1 MQDSV
6 TEFTSPGDS
15 QSTYSAA
22 TLLSSADM
30 LLLFLVGFAGI
41 VDGLRIILT
50 KTDTVGSTSAGGWLV
65 LLGALLGIGTF
76 KLAMQG
82 GIQSE
87 QEMAKAEIQR
97 QLWLPVTVLAMLLI
111 YIVLITPL
119 GYTLATLLFMAIYL
133 RVFGKYGVLKVAT
146 ISIAFA
152 LGSSWLW
159 AALDMMLPQGI
170 LPWP

>member
-6 TEFTSPGDS
+6 TELTMSDDS

-22 TLLSSADM
+22 TLLSFADI
-30 LLLFLVGFAGI
+30 LLLLLVGFAGI
-41 VDGLRIILT
+41 IDGLRIILT
-50 KTDTVGSTSAGGWLV
+50 KTDTVGSASAGGWLV
-65 LLGALLGIGTF
+65 LLGVLLGIGTF
-76 KLAMQG
+76 KLAIEDSIQPEQG
-82 GIQSE
+82 TPTADTE
-87 QEMAKAEIQR
+87 R
-97 QLWLPVTVLAMLLI
+97 RVWLPITALAMVLI
-111 YIVLITPL
+111 YVALINPL
-119 GYTLATLLFMAIYL
+119 GYMLATLLFMAIYL

-152 LGSSWLW
+152 VSSSWLW

>member
-6 TEFTSPGDS
+6 TEFTASGDS
-15 QSTYSAA
+15 QRTYSAA
-22 TLLSSADM
+22 ALLSSADM
-30 LLLFLVGFAGI
+30 LVLLLVGLAGI
-41 VDGLRIILT
+41 IDGLRIILT
-50 KTDTVGSTSAGGWLV
+50 KTDTVGSASAGGWLV
-65 LLGALLGIGTF
+65 LLGVLLGIGTL

-87 QEMAKAEIQR
+87 QGTAADAER

-133 RVFGKYGVLKVAT
+133 RVFGKYSVLKVAT

>member
-6 TEFTSPGDS
+6 TEFTASGDS
-15 QSTYSAA
+15 QRTYSAA
-22 TLLSSADM
+22 ALLSSADM
-30 LLLFLVGFAGI
+30 LLLLLVGLAGI

-50 KTDTVGSTSAGGWLV
+50 KTDTVGSASAGGWLV
-65 LLGALLGIGTF
+65 LLGVLLGIGTF

-87 QEMAKAEIQR
+87 QDTATADAGR

-111 YIVLITPL
+111 YVVLITPL

>member
-1 MQDSV
+1 MQDTV
-6 TEFTSPGDS
+6 TEFTAPGNP
-15 QSTYSAA
+15 QSTYSVAA
-22 TLLSSADM
+22 LLLSADTLL
-30 LLLFLVGFAGI
+30 LLLVSIAST

-50 KTDTVGSTSAGGWLV
+50 KTDTVGSASAGGWLV
-65 LLGALLGIGTF
+65 LLGVSLGIGTC
-76 KLAMQG
+76 KLAIQG
-82 GIQSE
+82 NSRSE
-87 QEMAKAEIQR
+87 QGTATSDGER
-97 QLWLPVTVLAMLLI
+97 QLWLPVTVLAMLLV
-111 YIVLITPL
+111 YIALITPL

-152 LGSSWLW
+152 FGSSWLW

>member
-6 TEFTSPGDS
+6 TEFSASSDS
-15 QSTYSAA
+15 QSKYSTVA
-22 TLLSSADM
+22 LLSSADM
-30 LLLFLVGFAGI
+30 LLLILVGLAGI

-50 KTDTVGSTSAGGWLV
+50 KTDTVGSASAGGWLV
-65 LLGALLGIGTF
+65 LLGVLLGIGTF

-87 QEMAKAEIQR
+87 QGTVAADAER
-97 QLWLPVTVLAMLLI
+97 QVWLPVTVLAMLLI